1 MTKHLRARVGL
12 IAVMLLALGGAAAS
26 PGQPPA
32 SSGAET
38 IPNTRSF
45 EFVSKVN
52 GHRYRISVALPFTAA
67 PRKGYAA
74 LYVIDGYWYFASA
87 TEVVRVLGNPANVV
101 VVGIGYPEDAA
112 YLEHVRT
119 ERAPVMPAYFNGMPL
134 VRSAPFLERT
144 YDLTLP
150 ASDKDLAAQT
160 LPGTPRDTSRNVGGV
175 DDFLKVIETEVKPRV
190 AAMAPIDATNQA
202 LFGHSLGGLA
212 TLHALFVEPK
222 AFRTFLIAS
231 PSIWWNNKE
240 VLADE
245 GRFAAAV
252 TSGEAAPRALVT
264 VGGEESTPQKL
275 PASWGIDQ
283 RAADASLRKSRMVE
297 NAGEL
302 VTRLGL
308 LHGKPGYRVE
318 GVVFAKE
325 SHSASPWAAL
335 SRGIPFAFA
344 DDAPEK

>member
-1 MTKHLRARVGL
+1 MRL
-12 IAVMLLALGGAAAS
+12 AVVAMMLFALSGTAAPAGMMLAGRG
-26 PGQPPA
+26 
-32 SSGAET
+32 EEV
-38 IPNTRSF
+38 IPNTRNF
-45 EFVSKVN
+45 EFVSKIN
-52 GHRYRISVALPFTAA
+52 GHRYRISVSIPFTAA

-74 LYVIDGYWYFASA
+74 LYVLDGYWYFASA

-101 VVGIGYPEDAA
+101 VVGIGYPEDSA
-112 YLEHVRT
+112 YLEHVRA

-134 VRSAPFLERT
+134 QRSAPFLERT

-160 LPGTPRDTSRNVGGV
+160 LPGTPQDKSRNVGGL

-190 AAMAPIDATNQA
+190 AAMVPIDATNQA

-212 TLHALFVEPK
+212 TLHALFAEPK
-222 AFRTFLIAS
+222 AFRAFLIAS

-283 RAADASLRKSRMVE
+283 KAADASLRKSRMVE
-297 NAGEL
+297 NASEL
-302 VTRLGL
+302 VARLSA
-308 LHGKPGYRVE
+308 LHGKAGYRVE
-318 GVVFAKE
+318 GVVFDKE
-325 SHSASPWAAL
+325 SHSASPWSAL

-344 DDAPEK
+344 DDTSEK